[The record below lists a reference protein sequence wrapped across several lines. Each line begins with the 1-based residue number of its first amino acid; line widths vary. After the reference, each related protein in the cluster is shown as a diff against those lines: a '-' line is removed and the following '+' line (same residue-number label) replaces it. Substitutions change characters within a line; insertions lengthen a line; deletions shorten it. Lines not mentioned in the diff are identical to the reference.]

1 MSATAGCCTAVLKR
15 SSLLL
20 QEAAAEVADRS
31 HTISHTSRLDLQ
43 ACRRTAV
50 QPAPATQPRHSHHLA
65 AAPHLTNLN
74 TFSPPAQFY
83 ENCHHK
89 GNKILEQK
97 LTNPGTK

>member
-15 SSLLL
+15 SSLLQ

-50 QPAPATQPRHSHHLA
+50 QPAPALSHLA
-65 AAPHLTNLN
+65 ASPHLTNLN
-74 TFSPPAQFY
+74 AFSPPAQFY